1 MQTTREYYL
10 GGDAKVLSAFL
21 ATGVVAAILA
31 MVASTWITKR
41 WCKVAM
47 FRWSQLLVGVLSVA
61 MYLLV
66 RPGDMVLAFVFY
78 FLICFVVDLHAP
90 VFWSAVVEAVDYGH
104 ARNGRR
110 VAGLAMGG
118 ISFCQKAGMGVAG
131 GIVGLLLGWFHYV
144 PDQPQSPQALNGIA
158 LMLTLIP
165 GVFHALMGGVMFF
178 YRITD
183 SYYLQIK
190 RAIIADAPTA

>member
-1 MQTTREYYL
+1 
-10 GGDAKVLSAFL
+10 GGDARLLSAFL

-47 FRWSQLLVGVLSVA
+47 FRWTQLLVRVLSLA

-66 RPGDMVLAFVFY
+66 GPGDVALASVFY

-90 VFWSAVVEAVDYGH
+90 VFWSAVVERADYGP
-104 ARNGRR
+104 ARAGTR

-118 ISFCQKAGMGVAG
+118 ISFCQKAGMGLAG
-131 GIVGLLLGWFHYV
+131 AIVGMLLAGFGYV
-144 PDQPQSPQALNGIA
+144 PDQPQSETALNGIA

-183 SYYLQIK
+183 G
-190 RAIIADAPTA
+190 

>member
-1 MQTTREYYL
+1 
-10 GGDAKVLSAFL
+10 
-21 ATGVVAAILA
+21 
-31 MVASTWITKR
+31 VASTWITKR

-61 MYLLV
+61 MYFTV
-66 RPGDMVLAFVFY
+66 QPGDVALAFAFY

-90 VFWSAVVEAVDYGH
+90 VFWSAIVEAVDYGH
-104 ARNGRR
+104 AKSGRR

-131 GIVGLLLGWFHYV
+131 AIVGLLLGWFQYV
-144 PDQPQSPQALNGIA
+144 PDQAQTPQALNGIA
-158 LMLTLIP
+158 LMLTIIP
-165 GVFHALMGGVMFF
+165 GLFHALMGAVMFF

-183 SYYLQIK
+183 ERYRQI
-190 RAIIADAPTA
+190 RQQIIAAAPAA